1 MWKWEQQCSASD
13 ICLHIWNYFFGC
25 LMFFCILCLS
35 HVLGEFPRRLV
46 KVEESFSKRR
56 TLICKL
62 KSRIIFF
69 WGKNKGRGWTSTR
82 VVINCLFVSAI
93 CWVQCAMQL
102 LQCKCCG
109 VGWVEISKNYA
120 VRPVIAHHIYRFFME
135 KIQTV
140 LDLSFSWQCPFGN
153 SLNWSGG
160 RWDVLRSLLACI
172 W

>member
-13 ICLHIWNYFFGC
+13 ICWHIWNYFFGC

-69 WGKNKGRGWTSTR
+69 WGKRQGTWVDSDTCCNPLFICFCYMMSAMCNAIVTVQVLWRWLSGNLKKLRRQTSNST
-82 VVINCLFVSAI
+82 SY
-93 CWVQCAMQL
+93 
-102 LQCKCCG
+102 LQVFYG
-109 VGWVEISKNYA
+109 
-120 VRPVIAHHIYRFFME
+120 